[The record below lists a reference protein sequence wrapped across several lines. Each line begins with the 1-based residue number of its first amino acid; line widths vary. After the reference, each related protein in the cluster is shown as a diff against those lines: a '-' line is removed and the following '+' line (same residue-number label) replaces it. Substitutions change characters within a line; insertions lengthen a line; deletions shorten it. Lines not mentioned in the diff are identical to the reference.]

1 MHPYDRNKRNT
12 SAHFRFRNNTTAA
25 PLFDGAAHSGISDTP
40 PPVSELRII
49 SPSVETFITAHH
61 QHGHERTLDE
71 HEATRAVN
79 AADRILSLLSD
90 GEWHDMPSIV
100 RASAVFGAPQRL
112 RSLRKLF
119 VTIDGTTWHLHID
132 RRRSAPRSSVW
143 EYRAR
148 LDLVPQAPPT
158 KQHRHSSFPASDLS

>member
-1 MHPYDRNKRNT
+1 MHHDEVHKRNT
-12 SAHFRFRNNTTAA
+12 SAHFRFRNGTIAA
-25 PLFDGAAHSGISDTP
+25 PLFDGAADP
-40 PPVSELRII
+40 PNGDVPQVSELRIALPSI
-49 SPSVETFITAHH
+49 SAFIAAHH

-100 RASAVFGAPQRL
+100 HAARVFGAPQRL

-119 VTIDGTTWHLHID
+119 ATIGGTTWHLHID

-148 LDLVPQAPPT
+148 LDLVPQSPPT
-158 KQHRHSSFPASDLS
+158 RQRNSSFPASDLS